1 MNTTFSYVMSAMQA
15 KFDQKILDL
24 TLRVSKLEQE
34 QQGFLFQD
42 DDIDKELD
50 VIVKEQEEDE
60 ILRATQENVC

>member
-1 MNTTFSYVMSAMQA
+1 MSAMQA